1 MIGRQLAIKIMKK
14 RCATNHHANS
24 FQLKEK
30 MDVAQEK
37 REVDTSKQILIL
49 KVSMLDDT
57 RILNNDR

>member
-30 MDVAQEK
+30 IESCARK
-37 REVDTSKQILIL
+37 
-49 KVSMLDDT
+49 T
-57 RILNNDR
+57 RSGYIKANINTKGKYARRYKSFE

>member
-1 MIGRQLAIKIMKK
+1 MIGKQVAIKMMKK

-37 REVDTSKQILIL
+37 REVDTSK
-49 KVSMLDDT
+49 
-57 RILNNDR
+57 